1 MTPGYLLWRV
11 TMKWRAAVER
21 AVAPLGLTHAQYTL
35 LASLTGLSHRGQ
47 RPSQRELADV
57 TGLDQVYVSK
67 LARALERSGFIERAG
82 HPTDPRAVQLHLTER
97 GSEVVTRAVAI
108 VAELLEELTAPLGGT
123 ASRQTNELTTMLRAL
138 LGEPRPT
145 EGDERM
151 TQPTTLFGQDLGIAS
166 RAGSRLLYR
175 ILDAEAV
182 SFEEWI
188 TLKLVHDQGGHV
200 PRETLVAGVAGGLDA
215 DPPAI
220 GAVVG
225 GLESRGVLR
234 EADGGLGLTAAG
246 RALFDRL
253 LDATTRSGEEILSGL
268 PAEDVATTRRILN
281 EFTARVNRT
290 LSTADGPL

>member
-1 MTPGYLLWRV
+1 MTAGYLLWRV

-21 AVAPLGLTHAQYTL
+21 AVTPLGLTHAQYTL
-35 LASLTGLSHRGQ
+35 LASLSGLSHRGQ
-47 RPSQRELADV
+47 QPSQRELADF

-82 HPTDPRAVQLHLTER
+82 HPTDPRAVQLRLTDQ
-97 GSEVVTRAVAI
+97 GSQVVTRAVAT
-108 VAELLEELTAPLGGT
+108 VAGLLEELTAPLGGT
-123 ASRQTNELTTMLRAL
+123 AGVRTTELTTMLREL

-145 EGDERM
+145 EGDADM
-151 TQPTTLFGQDLGIAS
+151 TQPATLFGQDLGIAN
-166 RAGSRLLYR
+166 RAGARLLYR

-188 TLKLVHDQGGHV
+188 TLKLLHDQGGHV
-200 PRETLVAGVAGGLDA
+200 PREALVAGVAGGLNA

-220 GAVVG
+220 AAVVG

-234 EADGGLGLTAAG
+234 ESDGGLEPTAAG
-246 RALFDRL
+246 QDLFDRL
-253 LDATTRSGEEILSGL
+253 LDATTRSSEEILAGL

-281 EFTARVNRT
+281 EYTDRVNSR
-290 LSTADGPL
+290 LSTSDSPQ